1 LDKKKLDPVNLG
13 SIARGAAMEIF
24 EIEIA
29 KIAANIA
36 DPNTKAVKKRKLT
49 LEFTFAPDTDRR
61 AIDVTTS
68 SKTSLAGVSEH
79 ASRVY
84 LGKDSDGNPYILDQD
99 PRQEMLFDPP
109 PRNENLVDFKDLA
122 SGSSN

>member
-1 LDKKKLDPVNLG
+1 MPEKKKLDPVNLG

-36 DPNTKAVKKRKLT
+36 DPNTKAAKKRKLT

-68 SKTSLAGVSEH
+68 SKTSLAGVTEH

-84 LGKDSDGNPYILDQD
+84 LGKDAEGHPYILDQD
-99 PRQEMLFDPP
+99 PRQELLFEPEP
-109 PRNENLVDFKDLA
+109 EEKNVLDFKA
-122 SGSSN
+122 NGVN